1 MRVKELDMN
10 DSHDTMRDTHFL
22 TRLQSALAQGGRVV
36 LASVLATRGSMPRHA
51 GARMALMP
59 SGEFLGTVGGGRVEQ
74 MTEDFMRAAS
84 ADPSAATLEWL
95 THSKTK
101 MACGGDALVG
111 VRVLEG
117 ADDAALIGRLIDKQK
132 ESTPFVW
139 RENWETP
146 TSVVREIVEL
156 DALAP
161 NDVAARVDVPS
172 WDEKS
177 KLYCEPMGQD
187 PVAYVFGAGHVGRAL
202 VPVLASIGFKVAV
215 FDDRPEYVTAERLP
229 QADFLYTGD
238 FKQISDLVRPGKRDY
253 VVVTTHGHAADIDV
267 LAQVAAGDPA
277 YVGCIGSRGKAAFV
291 RRTLQEMGCSK
302 AYTDRVHL
310 PIGEDI
316 LAVTPGEIA
325 VSIAAQMIRCRAEL
339 RPDRPHQHK

>member
-1 MRVKELDMN
+1 MN

-22 TRLQSALAQGGRVV
+22 TRLQAVLAQGGRVV

-51 GARMALMP
+51 GARMALLP
-59 SGEFLGTVGGGRVEQ
+59 SGEFVGTVGGGRVEQ
-74 MTEDFMRAAS
+74 MTEEAMRKAALN
-84 ADPSAATLEWL
+84 PSDASLTWL
-95 THSKTK
+95 THSITQ

-117 ADDAALIGRLIDKQK
+117 ADDTVLIGKLIDKQK
-132 ESTPFVW
+132 ESKPFLW
-139 RENWETP
+139 REHWENPAAVT
-146 TSVVREIVEL
+146 REIVDL
-156 DALAP
+156 DALAAG
-161 NDVAARVDVPS
+161 DASARVDVPS

-215 FDDRPEYVTAERLP
+215 FDDRPEFVVPERLP
-229 QADFLYTGD
+229 MADFLYTGD
-238 FKQISDLVRPGKRDY
+238 FKQLTDQVQPGKRDY
-253 VVVTTHGHAADIDV
+253 VVVTTHGHSADIEV

-291 RRTLQEMGCSK
+291 RRTLQEMGCTQEY
-302 AYTDRVHL
+302 AERVHL

-339 RPDRPHQHK
+339 RPERPHQHK